1 MHTGMDMKKICV
13 IFRKSPIGNTSSREG
28 LDFAMLSA
36 SFEQEVSI
44 IFTDEA
50 VLHLL
55 PEQQPELVGSK
66 DYLST
71 FKALSLYDIDTVL
84 VCQNSAVQFGITA
97 KDFNFEAE
105 LASEKH
111 IQTLIQQSN
120 EVVVY

>member
-1 MHTGMDMKKICV
+1 MKKVCV
-13 IFRKSPIGNTSSREG
+13 IYRHSPIGNTSSREG

-36 SFEQEVSI
+36 SFEQEVSVV
-44 IFTDEA
+44 FTDEA

-66 DYLST
+66 DYLAT

-84 VCQNSAVQFGITA
+84 VCQESAKQFGL
-97 KDFNFEAE
+97 KESEFNFEAE
-105 LASEKH
+105 MASVKQ
-111 IQTLIQQSN
+111 IQLLIQQAN